1 MQPKNVPCH
10 IRIKVE
16 PTQKQRGRACRLHG
30 KDFKSIADAAR
41 HWKVD
46 YSWAAEQVNRGMNR
60 ENFPKKYRRDYNETA

>member
-16 PTQKQRGRACRLHG
+16 PTQKAEGRACRLHG

-41 HWKVD
+41 HFNVD
-46 YSWAAEQVNRGMNR
+46 YSWAAEQVNKGNEQR
-60 ENFPKKYRRDYNETA
+60 ELP

>member
-30 KDFKSIADAAR
+30 KDFKSIADAASIGK
-41 HWKVD
+41 WIT
-46 YSWAAEQVNRGMNR
+46 RGQQSKLTG
-60 ENFPKKYRRDYNETA
+60 E